1 MTLQTHHWWERSL
14 KVHPQCPPQCACGCE
29 PVADLFTDSM
39 IFSSVMYVVVVVV
52 GMMFFIFVVVG
63 MMIFEALSVMYVVV
77 RCLMYV
83 VVLMIC
89 TFICGMQIS
98 DPSQQ
103 PD

>member
-1 MTLQTHHWWERSL
+1 M
-14 KVHPQCPPQCACGCE
+14 PPTMCVRLRTRRGSIHRQH
-29 PVADLFTDSM
+29 DLLLRD
-39 IFSSVMYVVVVVV
+39 VRGGGVV

>member
-1 MTLQTHHWWERSL
+1 
-14 KVHPQCPPQCACGCE
+14 
-29 PVADLFTDSM
+29 
-39 IFSSVMYVVVVVV
+39 
-52 GMMFFIFVVVG
+52 MFFIFVVVG